1 MSLLYQVLIKEIY
14 AKDTSRILLSS
25 FARYVRVL
33 SNSHN
38 SRLSSLFSTYQ
49 VVPKISSKDRDYSAN
64 SNVARTNWL
73 ITKLGKEGKIGE
85 ARRVFEEM
93 PDRDVVSWTAVITGY
108 IKCGMIEEAKK
119 LFDRDDAIKNVVT
132 WTALVSGYVRL
143 SRIEEARSLFDAM
156 PVKNVVSWNT
166 MIEGYARKGWVDQ
179 AFDLFKRMPERNVV
193 SWNTVITALMRKRR
207 VDEAQELFNQMPER
221 DVISWTAMVAGLAKN
236 GRIDDARLVFDK
248 MPERNVVSWNAIIT
262 GYAQNMRLDEAFELF
277 EKIPERDVPSWNAM
291 ITGFIQNGKLERAV
305 DLFYKMPNK
314 NVVSWTAMISGHVQ
328 DGQSEEA
335 LKIFS
340 EMQAANNVKPN
351 EGTFVS
357 VLGACSNL
365 AGLCEGQQIHQII
378 SKSVYQEVAD
388 VVSALI
394 SMYSKCGELDMA
406 RKIFDDGSTSHRD
419 VVSWNGMIAAYA
431 HHGHGYKAIRL
442 FDEMQAL
449 GFCPDN
455 VTYIALLSACSHAG
469 LVDEGLKYF
478 ENLVRDGSIT
488 LREDHFTCLV
498 DLFGRAGRLQE
509 AFDFIKG
516 LEDKPS
522 SSVWAALLAG
532 CNVHGNID
540 LGKLTAEKLLE
551 TEPENAG
558 TFMLLSNIYASTG
571 KWREA
576 AKVRLKM
583 KDKGLKKQPGCS
595 WIEVGN
601 AVHVFVVGDNSHCQF
616 ENIYLL
622 LHDLHMKMK
631 KIGHT
636 LYEDLTVDLNL
647 VIP

>member
-1 MSLLYQVLIKEIY
+1 MYLLHPIPIREIY
-14 AKDTSRILLSS
+14 ANDTTRVLLSS
-25 FARYVRVL
+25 FVRYVCGL
-33 SNSHN
+33 SNLHK
-38 SRLSSLFSTYQ
+38 SRLLSQFSTCQ
-49 VVPKISSKDRDYSAN
+49 VVPKISSTVRDYSAN
-64 SNVARTNWL
+64 SNVAHTNLL
-73 ITKLGKEGKIGE
+73 ISKLGKEGKIGE
-85 ARRVFEEM
+85 ARRMFEEM

-119 LFDRDDAIKNVVT
+119 LFDRTDAIKNVVT

-143 SRIEEARSLFDAM
+143 GQIEEARNLFDAM

-179 AFDLFKRMPERNVV
+179 AFDLFGRMPERNVV
-193 SWNTVITALMRKRR
+193 SWNTIITALMQCKR
-207 VDEAQELFNQMPER
+207 VHEAQALFNQMPER
-221 DVISWTAMVAGLAKN
+221 DVISWTTMVAGLSKS
-236 GRIDDARLVFDK
+236 GRIDEARLVFNR
-248 MPERNVVSWNAIIT
+248 MPKRNVVSWNAIIT
-262 GYAQNMRLDEAFELF
+262 GYAQNMRLDEALELF
-277 EKIPERDVPSWNAM
+277 EQMPERDVPSWNTM

-305 DLFYKMPNK
+305 DLFCKMPNK
-314 NVVSWTAMISGHVQ
+314 NVVTWTAMISGHLQ

-340 EMQAANNVKPN
+340 EMQAADDVKPN

-378 SKSVYQEVAD
+378 SKSVYQRLAD

-394 SMYSKCGELDMA
+394 NMYSKCGELNMA
-406 RKIFDDGSTSHRD
+406 RKIFDDGSMSHRD

-431 HHGHGYKAIRL
+431 HHGHGYEAIRL
-442 FDEMQAL
+442 FEEMQTL

-469 LVDEGLKYF
+469 LVGEGLKYF
-478 ENLVRDGSIT
+478 EGLVRDRSIK

-516 LEDKPS
+516 LEVKPS
-522 SSVWAALLAG
+522 ASIWAALLAG
-532 CNVHGNID
+532 CNIHGNTD

-558 TFMLLSNIYASTG
+558 TFLLLSNIYASTG

-601 AVHVFVVGDNSHCQF
+601 AVHVFVVGDSSHCQS

-622 LHDLHMKMK
+622 LHDLHTKMQ
-631 KIGHT
+631 KIGHV
-636 LYEDLTVDLNL
+636 LYEDLTMDFNF
-647 VIP
+647 VIV